1 MERKRGSGRLKGRE
15 IEICSRKA
23 VVSMFVSERGRSVDN
38 GVMYFGARDPAL
50 NQCSIQIDK
59 ETQIVTTKYD

>member
-1 MERKRGSGRLKGRE
+1 MEKKRGSGRLKGRE

-38 GVMYFGARDPAL
+38 GVMNCAKITIYMP
-50 NQCSIQIDK
+50 
-59 ETQIVTTKYD
+59 V